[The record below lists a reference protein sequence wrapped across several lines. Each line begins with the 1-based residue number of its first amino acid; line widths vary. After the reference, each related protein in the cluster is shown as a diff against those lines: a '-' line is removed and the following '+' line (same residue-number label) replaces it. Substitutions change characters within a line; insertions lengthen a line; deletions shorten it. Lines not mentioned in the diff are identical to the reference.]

1 MLNIARAVKRHSF
14 ELLLKLEQIF
24 VVFGTSDSL
33 YVFPRVAQIGTRFIL
48 MVPVVSETEPAKFVA
63 ALSAG
68 HVHTTLVFLN
78 IALALGTRL
87 GV

>member
-1 MLNIARAVKRHSF
+1 
-14 ELLLKLEQIF
+14 
-24 VVFGTSDSL
+24 
-33 YVFPRVAQIGTRFIL
+33 

-78 IALALGTRL
+78 ITFALGTRL